1 MWIYFGVDVCHC
13 DDVRLFQGVWE
24 LCLAAPPGVDE
35 RAAVCS
41 HTIPALLLKC
51 ILIVCNT
58 VSEGSQAFTGEAR
71 FHAASFQYPQKPTL
85 SLPPPPSF
93 FPSSGALQKCTF
105 QKGNIYLLCEKNLNT
120 AHFFILFYLCMC
132 VCTSFFIILCENQ
145 LESIWVLRHGSEDI
159 FAGRHNFRPLKR
171 AFLRIKTWLVLRSDA
186 HLRCLMLEMCVFGS
200 ARETLQEISETC
212 NILGSLLPWRRF
224 W

>member
-85 SLPPPPSF
+85 PPPF
-93 FPSSGALQKCTF
+93 FFSKQRCSAKVHISKRQYLPALW
-105 QKGNIYLLCEKNLNT
+105 EKSENST
-120 AHFFILFYLCMC
+120 FFILFYLCMC
-132 VCTSFFIILCENQ
+132 ACTSFFIILC
-145 LESIWVLRHGSEDI
+145 VLRHGSEDI

-171 AFLRIKTWLVLRSDA
+171 AFLRIKTWLVG
-186 HLRCLMLEMCVFGS
+186 FGMK
-200 ARETLQEISETC
+200 L
-212 NILGSLLPWRRF
+212 
-224 W
+224 

>member
-13 DDVRLFQGVWE
+13 DDLRLFQGVWE

-85 SLPPPPSF
+85 SPPPSF

-120 AHFFILFYLCMC
+120 AHFLFYFIC
-132 VCTSFFIILCENQ
+132 VCVRVLHSSSFFVIINWNRFEFC
-145 LESIWVLRHGSEDI
+145 VMGVRT
-159 FAGRHNFRPLKR
+159 
-171 AFLRIKTWLVLRSDA
+171 FLLV
-186 HLRCLMLEMCVFGS
+186 V
-200 ARETLQEISETC
+200 T
-212 NILGSLLPWRRF
+212 ILDP
-224 W
+224 